1 MKKGSNHFMEK
12 LKLLTF
18 ENIVEPLLNESVSFI
33 YFPIEWLDIV
43 EIHYKTFLLT
53 SKLKRLNER
62 LYDMFSDILFIQH
75 NPYVLNE
82 NTPWIVCKEPIRK
95 EQLDY
100 IFQSW
105 YEIIH
110 DWKPNKLIDSPKY
123 EWHYDLISNLTVL
136 HDNEVYSK
144 WVPALI
150 SHVFCERPL
159 QLKNIHEEDIYFS
172 PLRSQNICEAMS
184 EPIKDE
190 KTQDYFAYVYRFE
203 CITRGGENIPLL
215 NVSIGI
221 RRFYQE
227 YNHPDIP
234 LLLRRKRGMILVSTP
249 EFASNNKKLRFVKL
263 KVQQATNGIKW
274 IKIFRNLKDDF
285 RIGGEV
291 ELEHILQYPK
301 GYMLRENLRVLLP
314 YNERIYKV
322 QGTKIKP
329 GIKVKE
335 REYLF
340 KGFQQK
346 FTYFTLLPEC
356 KKIATNNENE
366 LFPLIAP
373 KGLETITLEIWSEK
387 ILMEV
392 EQALI
397 ESEIVLAQIS
407 ESSYVLNADSPVLL
421 KIVRYNIEKVLQN
434 PYKMQYC
441 QKYKTNLVEDVMKAV
456 YATAGERNDATLAL
470 IAMENCDGREKIDP
484 KQIVR
489 EGFAR
494 TNRISAFINLFIGQ
508 SVSRKT
514 IINCILSLLEQKG
527 FLKRSWNKIN
537 LPCTYVNL
545 SIERISKFDFLPII
559 SQIKGKEISYK
570 LYGNTDW
577 QTIDRLLLN
586 INKHNAFLPQPSK
599 RNDMG
604 IQFKQFV
611 SETLTEILQRAKEE
625 NEQVYFIIDANLRK
639 YWIKELQNKKID
651 IDILPEIVPDAL
663 KVPNL
668 NIIRIN
674 TSFDTPKYG
683 VIERDDVPEGTS
695 LYVDQKGMYYSTGE
709 YSQNGSETLQRYI
722 LEILTLGVKPVERN
736 YIAKMVHYMCCNSSM
751 LQEKNIHMPYS
762 MHMAK
767 VIKSYRTDIDAREFK
782 EFDDELDVDIM
793 KIEKKDSIIFL

>member
-1 MKKGSNHFMEK
+1 MEK

-53 SKLKRLNER
+53 NKLKRLNER

-105 YEIIH
+105 YEVIH
-110 DWKPNKLIDSPKY
+110 DWKPNKLIESPKY
-123 EWHYDLISNLTVL
+123 EWHYDLICNLTVL
-136 HDNEVYSK
+136 HDNQIYSK

-150 SHVFCERPL
+150 SHIFCERPI
-159 QLKNIHEEDIYFS
+159 QLENINEEDIYFS

-203 CITRGGENIPLL
+203 CITRVGENIPLL

-274 IKIFRNLKDDF
+274 IKIFRNLKDNF

-301 GYMLRENLRVLLP
+301 DYMLGTNIRVLLP

-346 FTYFTLLPEC
+346 FSYFTLLPEC

-387 ILMEV
+387 ISLEV
-392 EQALI
+392 EQALF
-397 ESEIVLAQIS
+397 ESEIVLAQIG
-407 ESSYVLNADSPVLL
+407 ESLYVLNADTPVLL

-441 QKYKTNLVEDVMKAV
+441 QKYKTNLVEDAMKAI

-545 SIERISKFDFLPII
+545 SIERISKFDFLPIF
-559 SQIKGKEISYK
+559 SQIKGKEVSYK
-570 LYGNTDW
+570 LYGNTEW

-586 INKHNAFLPQPSK
+586 INKYNTFLPQPSK

-611 SETLTEILQRAKEE
+611 FETLKGILQRAKEK
-625 NEQVYFIIDANLRK
+625 NEQVYFIVDANLRK

-651 IDILPEIVPDAL
+651 VDILPEIVPDEL

-668 NIIRIN
+668 NVIRIN
-674 TSFDTPKYG
+674 TAFDTPKYG
-683 VIERDDVPEGTS
+683 VIERDGVPEGTS

-709 YSQNGSETLQRYI
+709 YSLNGSETLQRYI

-751 LQEKNIHMPYS
+751 LLEKNVHMPYS

-767 VIKSYRTDIDAREFK
+767 VIKSYVTDIDAREFK
-782 EFDDELDVDIM
+782 EFDDELDVDIIN
-793 KIEKKDSIIFL
+793 IEKKDSIILL

>member
-1 MKKGSNHFMEK
+1 MEK

-110 DWKPNKLIDSPKY
+110 DWKPNKLIESPKY

-136 HDNEVYSK
+136 HDNEIYSK

-150 SHVFCERPL
+150 SHIFCEQPVRL
-159 QLKNIHEEDIYFS
+159 ENINEEDMYFS

-190 KTQDYFAYVYRFE
+190 KTQDYFAYVYRYE

-234 LLLRRKRGMILVSTP
+234 LLLRRKRGMILISTP
-249 EFASNNKKLRFVKL
+249 EFASNNKKVRFVKL

-285 RIGGEV
+285 HIGGEV

-301 GYMLRENLRVLLP
+301 DYMLGENLRVLLP

-346 FTYFTLLPEC
+346 FTDFTLLPEC
-356 KKIATNNENE
+356 KKLATNNENE

-387 ILMEV
+387 ISLEV
-392 EQALI
+392 EQALF
-397 ESEIVLAQIS
+397 ESEIVLAQID
-407 ESSYVLNADSPVLL
+407 ESLYVLNADSPVLL

-441 QKYKTNLVEDVMKAV
+441 QKYKSNLVEDVMKAV

-508 SVSRKT
+508 SVTRKT
-514 IINCILSLLEQKG
+514 IINCILTLLEQKG

-611 SETLTEILQRAKEE
+611 SETLTEILQHAKEE

-695 LYVDQKGMYYSTGE
+695 LYVDQKGMYYSIGE

-793 KIEKKDSIIFL
+793 KIEKKDSIILL

>member
-1 MKKGSNHFMEK
+1 MKKGSNHSMEK

-33 YFPIEWLDIV
+33 YFPIDWLDIV

-82 NTPWIVCKEPIRK
+82 NTPWIVSKEPIRK

-105 YEIIH
+105 YEVIH
-110 DWKPNKLIDSPKY
+110 DWKPNKLIELPKY

-136 HDNEVYSK
+136 HDNEIYSK

-150 SHVFCERPL
+150 SHIFCEQPVRL
-159 QLKNIHEEDIYFS
+159 ENLNEDDIYFS

-203 CITRGGENIPLL
+203 CITRGGENLPLL

-285 RIGGEV
+285 HIGGEV

-301 GYMLRENLRVLLP
+301 DYMLGENLRVLLP

-346 FTYFTLLPEC
+346 FTDFTLLPEC
-356 KKIATNNENE
+356 KKLATNNENE

-387 ILMEV
+387 ISLEV
-392 EQALI
+392 EQALF
-397 ESEIVLAQIS
+397 ESEILLAQIG
-407 ESSYVLNADSPVLL
+407 ESLYVLNADSPVLL

-508 SVSRKT
+508 SVSRTT

-545 SIERISKFDFLPII
+545 SIERISKFDFLPIF

-577 QTIDRLLLN
+577 QTIDHLLLN
-586 INKHNAFLPQPSK
+586 VNKHNTFLPQPSK

-611 SETLTEILQRAKEE
+611 SETLTEILQHAKEE

-683 VIERDDVPEGTS
+683 VIERDDAPKGTS

-709 YSQNGSETLQRYI
+709 YSLNGSETLQRYI

-736 YIAKMVHYMCCNSSM
+736 YIAKMIHYMCCNSSM

-767 VIKSYRTDIDAREFK
+767 VIKSYMTDIDAREFK

-793 KIEKKDSIIFL
+793 KIEKKDSIILL

>member
-1 MKKGSNHFMEK
+1 
-12 LKLLTF
+12 
-18 ENIVEPLLNESVSFI
+18 
-33 YFPIEWLDIV
+33 
-43 EIHYKTFLLT
+43 
-53 SKLKRLNER
+53 
-62 LYDMFSDILFIQH
+62 
-75 NPYVLNE
+75 
-82 NTPWIVCKEPIRK
+82 
-95 EQLDY
+95 
-100 IFQSW
+100 
-105 YEIIH
+105 
-110 DWKPNKLIDSPKY
+110 
-123 EWHYDLISNLTVL
+123 
-136 HDNEVYSK
+136 
-144 WVPALI
+144 
-150 SHVFCERPL
+150 
-159 QLKNIHEEDIYFS
+159 
-172 PLRSQNICEAMS
+172 
-184 EPIKDE
+184 
-190 KTQDYFAYVYRFE
+190 
-203 CITRGGENIPLL
+203 
-215 NVSIGI
+215 
-221 RRFYQE
+221 
-227 YNHPDIP
+227 
-234 LLLRRKRGMILVSTP
+234 MILISTP
-249 EFASNNKKLRFVKL
+249 EFASNNKKPRFVKL

-285 RIGGEV
+285 HIGGEV

-301 GYMLRENLRVLLP
+301 DYMLGENLRVLLP

-322 QGTKIKP
+322 KGTKIKP

-335 REYLF
+335 RAYLF
-340 KGFQQK
+340 KAFQQK

-356 KKIATNNENE
+356 KKLAINNENE

-387 ILMEV
+387 ISMEV
-392 EQALI
+392 EQALF
-397 ESEIVLAQIS
+397 ESGIVLAQIG

-421 KIVRYNIEKVLQN
+421 KIVRCNIEKVLQN

-441 QKYKTNLVEDVMKAV
+441 QKYKANLVEDVMKAV

-537 LPCTYVNL
+537 LPCTFVNL
-545 SIERISKFDFLPII
+545 SIERISKFDFLPIF

-577 QTIDRLLLN
+577 QTIDRLLLHV
-586 INKHNAFLPQPSK
+586 NKHNSFLPQPSK

-611 SETLTEILQRAKEE
+611 SETLTGILQHAKEK
-625 NEQVYFIIDANLRK
+625 NEQVYFIIDANVRK
-639 YWIKELQNKKID
+639 HWIKELQNKKVD
-651 IDILPEIVPDAL
+651 IDRFPDIVPDML

-674 TSFDTPKYG
+674 TSYDVPKYG
-683 VIERDDVPEGTS
+683 AVESDDILDGTS
-695 LYVDQKGMYYSTGE
+695 LYVDQNGMYYSIGE
-709 YSQNGSETLQRYI
+709 YSLNGSETLQRYI
-722 LEILTLGVKPVERN
+722 LEILPLGVKAVERN
-736 YIAKMVHYMCCNSSM
+736 YIAKMIHYMCCNTSM
-751 LQEKNIHMPYS
+751 LLEKDVHMPYS

-767 VIKSYRTDIDAREFK
+767 VIKGYMTDIDAREFK
-782 EFDDELDVDIM
+782 EFDDELDVDII
-793 KIEKKDSIIFL
+793 KIEKKDSIILL

>member
-1 MKKGSNHFMEK
+1 
-12 LKLLTF
+12 
-18 ENIVEPLLNESVSFI
+18 
-33 YFPIEWLDIV
+33 
-43 EIHYKTFLLT
+43 
-53 SKLKRLNER
+53 
-62 LYDMFSDILFIQH
+62 
-75 NPYVLNE
+75 
-82 NTPWIVCKEPIRK
+82 
-95 EQLDY
+95 
-100 IFQSW
+100 
-105 YEIIH
+105 
-110 DWKPNKLIDSPKY
+110 
-123 EWHYDLISNLTVL
+123 
-136 HDNEVYSK
+136 
-144 WVPALI
+144 
-150 SHVFCERPL
+150 
-159 QLKNIHEEDIYFS
+159 
-172 PLRSQNICEAMS
+172 
-184 EPIKDE
+184 
-190 KTQDYFAYVYRFE
+190 
-203 CITRGGENIPLL
+203 
-215 NVSIGI
+215 
-221 RRFYQE
+221 
-227 YNHPDIP
+227 
-234 LLLRRKRGMILVSTP
+234 MILISTP
-249 EFASNNKKLRFVKL
+249 EFASNNKKLRLVKL

-285 RIGGEV
+285 HIGGEV

-301 GYMLRENLRVLLP
+301 DYMLGANIRVLLP

-346 FTYFTLLPEC
+346 FSYFTLLPEC
-356 KKIATNNENE
+356 KRIATNNENE

-387 ILMEV
+387 ISMEV
-392 EQALI
+392 EQALF

-421 KIVRYNIEKVLQN
+421 KIVRYDIEKVLQN

-441 QKYKTNLVEDVMKAV
+441 QKYKVNLVENVMKAV
-456 YATAGERNDATLAL
+456 YSTAGERNDATLAL
-470 IAMENCDGREKIDP
+470 IAMKNCDGREKIDP

-508 SVSRKT
+508 SVNRKT
-514 IINCILSLLEQKG
+514 IIDGILSLLEQKG

-570 LYGNTDW
+570 LYGDTEW

-586 INKHNAFLPQPSK
+586 INKHNTFLPQPSK

-611 SETLTEILQRAKEE
+611 SETLSGILQYTKEQ

-639 YWIKELQNKKID
+639 HWIKELQNKKID
-651 IDILPEIVPDAL
+651 IDTFPDIVPDVL

-668 NIIRIN
+668 NVIRTN
-674 TSFDTPKYG
+674 TSFDVPKYG
-683 VIERDDVPEGTS
+683 AIECDDVLDGTN
-695 LYVDQKGMYYSTGE
+695 LYVDRKGMYYSTGE
-709 YSQNGSETLQRYI
+709 YSFSGSDTLQRYI
-722 LEILTLGVKPVERN
+722 LEILPLGVKVVERN
-736 YIAKMVHYMCCNSSM
+736 YVAKMIHYMCCNSSM
-751 LQEKNIHMPYS
+751 LLEKDIHMPYS

-767 VIKSYRTDIDAREFK
+767 TIKSYMTDIDAREFK
-782 EFDDELDVDIM
+782 EFDDELDVDIL
-793 KIEKKDSIIFL
+793 KIEKKDSIIML

>member
-1 MKKGSNHFMEK
+1 MGK

-33 YFPIEWLDIV
+33 YFPIDWLDIV

-82 NTPWIVCKEPIRK
+82 NTPWIVSKDPIRK

-105 YEIIH
+105 YEVIH
-110 DWKPNKLIDSPKY
+110 DWKPNKLIELPKY

-136 HDNEVYSK
+136 HDNEIYSK

-150 SHVFCERPL
+150 SHIFCEQPVRL
-159 QLKNIHEEDIYFS
+159 ENINEEDIYFS

-249 EFASNNKKLRFVKL
+249 EFAANNKKLRFVKL

-301 GYMLRENLRVLLP
+301 DYMLGTNIRVLLP

-340 KGFQQK
+340 KWFQQK
-346 FTYFTLLPEC
+346 FSYFTLLPEC
-356 KKIATNNENE
+356 KKVATNNENK
-366 LFPLIAP
+366 LFPLIVP

-387 ILMEV
+387 ISLEV
-392 EQALI
+392 EQALF
-397 ESEIVLAQIS
+397 ESEIVLTQIG
-407 ESSYVLNADSPVLL
+407 ESLYVLNADTPVLL

-456 YATAGERNDATLAL
+456 CATAGERNDATLAL
-470 IAMENCDGREKIDP
+470 IAMKNCDGREKIDP

-508 SVSRKT
+508 SVTRKT

-545 SIERISKFDFLPII
+545 SIERITKFDFLPII

-570 LYGNTDW
+570 LYGNTEW
-577 QTIDRLLLN
+577 QTLDRLLLN
-586 INKHNAFLPQPSK
+586 INKHNTFLPQPSK

-611 SETLTEILQRAKEE
+611 FETLKGILQRAKEK
-625 NEQVYFIIDANLRK
+625 NEQVYFIVDANLRK
-639 YWIKELQNKKID
+639 YWIKELQNKQID
-651 IDILPEIVPDAL
+651 VDILPEIVPDVL

-668 NIIRIN
+668 NVIRIN
-674 TSFDTPKYG
+674 TAFDTPKYG
-683 VIERDDVPEGTS
+683 VIEHEDVPEGTS

-709 YSQNGSETLQRYI
+709 YSLNGSETLQRYI

-736 YIAKMVHYMCCNSSM
+736 YIAKMIHYMCCNSSM
-751 LQEKNIHMPYS
+751 LLEKNIHMPYS

-767 VIKSYRTDIDAREFK
+767 VIKSYMTDIDAREFK

-793 KIEKKDSIIFL
+793 KIEKNDSIFLL

>member
-18 ENIVEPLLNESVSFI
+18 ENIVEPLLSESVSFI

-82 NTPWIVCKEPIRK
+82 NTPWIVSKEPIRK

-100 IFQSW
+100 IFRSW
-105 YEIIH
+105 YEVIH
-110 DWKPNKLIDSPKY
+110 DWKPNKLIELPKY

-136 HDNEVYSK
+136 HDNEIYSK

-150 SHVFCERPL
+150 SHIFCEQPVRIE
-159 QLKNIHEEDIYFS
+159 NINEEDIYFS

-249 EFASNNKKLRFVKL
+249 EFALNKKKLRFVKL
-263 KVQQATNGIKW
+263 KVQQATTGIKW

-301 GYMLRENLRVLLP
+301 DYMLGTNIRVLLP

-346 FTYFTLLPEC
+346 FSYFTLLPEC
-356 KKIATNNENE
+356 KKVATNNENE

-387 ILMEV
+387 ISLEV
-392 EQALI
+392 EQALL
-397 ESEIVLAQIS
+397 ESEMVLAQIG
-407 ESSYVLNADSPVLL
+407 ESLYVLNADSPVLL
-421 KIVRYNIEKVLQN
+421 KIVRYSIEKVLQN

-441 QKYKTNLVEDVMKAV
+441 QKYKTNLIEDVMKAV

-508 SVSRKT
+508 SVTHKT

-527 FLKRSWNKIN
+527 FLKRSWHKIN
-537 LPCTYVNL
+537 LPCAYVNL

-570 LYGNTDW
+570 LYGNTEW
-577 QTIDRLLLN
+577 QTIDCLLLN
-586 INKHNAFLPQPSK
+586 VNKHNTFLPQPSK

-611 SETLTEILQRAKEE
+611 FETLKGILQRAKEK

-639 YWIKELQNKKID
+639 HWIKELQNKNID
-651 IDILPEIVPDAL
+651 IDILPEIVPDVL

-668 NIIRIN
+668 NVIRIN

-683 VIERDDVPEGTS
+683 VIERNDVPVGTS
-695 LYVDQKGMYYSTGE
+695 LYTDQKGMYYSTGE
-709 YSQNGSETLQRYI
+709 YSFNGSETLQRYI
-722 LEILTLGVKPVERN
+722 LEILPLGVKAVERN

-751 LQEKNIHMPYS
+751 LLEKNVHMPYS

-767 VIKSYRTDIDAREFK
+767 VIKSYVTDIDAREFK

-793 KIEKKDSIIFL
+793 KIEKKDSIILL

>member
-1 MKKGSNHFMEK
+1 MKKGSIHYMEK
-12 LKLLTF
+12 LRLLTF

-82 NTPWIVCKEPIRK
+82 NIPWIVCKEPIRK

-110 DWKPNKLIDSPKY
+110 DWKPNKLIESPKY

-136 HDNEVYSK
+136 HDNEIYSK

-150 SHVFCERPL
+150 SHIFCEQSVRL
-159 QLKNIHEEDIYFS
+159 ENINEEDIYFS

-234 LLLRRKRGMILVSTP
+234 LLLRRIRGMILISTP

-301 GYMLRENLRVLLP
+301 DYMLGENLRVLLP

-387 ILMEV
+387 ISLEV
-392 EQALI
+392 EQVLF
-397 ESEIVLAQIS
+397 ESEIVLAQIG
-407 ESSYVLNADSPVLL
+407 ESLYVLNADSPVLL

-456 YATAGERNDATLAL
+456 YATAGERNDAALAL

-489 EGFAR
+489 EGFVR

-545 SIERISKFDFLPII
+545 SIERISKFDFLPIF

-570 LYGNTDW
+570 LYGNTEW

-604 IQFKQFV
+604 ILFKQFV
-611 SETLTEILQRAKEE
+611 SETLTEILQHAKEE

-683 VIERDDVPEGTS
+683 VIERDDVPEDTS

-709 YSQNGSETLQRYI
+709 YSLNGSETLQRYI

-736 YIAKMVHYMCCNSSM
+736 YIAKMIHYMCCNSSM

-767 VIKSYRTDIDAREFK
+767 VIKSYMTDIDAREFK

-793 KIEKKDSIIFL
+793 KIEKKDSIILL

>member
-1 MKKGSNHFMEK
+1 MEK

-18 ENIVEPLLNESVSFI
+18 ENITEPLLNESVSFI
-33 YFPIEWLDIV
+33 YFPIDWLDIV

-82 NTPWIVCKEPIRK
+82 NTPWIVSKEPIRK

-110 DWKPNKLIDSPKY
+110 DWKPNKLIESPKY

-136 HDNEVYSK
+136 HDNEIYSK

-150 SHVFCERPL
+150 SHIFCEQPVRL
-159 QLKNIHEEDIYFS
+159 ENINEEDIYFS

-301 GYMLRENLRVLLP
+301 DYMIGTNIRVLLP

-340 KGFQQK
+340 KWFQQK
-346 FTYFTLLPEC
+346 FSYFTLLPEC
-356 KKIATNNENE
+356 KKVATNNENK
-366 LFPLIAP
+366 LFPLIVP

-387 ILMEV
+387 ISLEV
-392 EQALI
+392 EQALF
-397 ESEIVLAQIS
+397 ESEIVLTQIG
-407 ESSYVLNADSPVLL
+407 ESLYVLNADTPVLL

-456 YATAGERNDATLAL
+456 CATAGERNDATLAL
-470 IAMENCDGREKIDP
+470 IAMKNCDGREKIDP

-508 SVSRKT
+508 SVTRKT

-545 SIERISKFDFLPII
+545 SIERITKFDFLPII

-570 LYGNTDW
+570 LYGNTEW
-577 QTIDRLLLN
+577 QTLDRLLLN
-586 INKHNAFLPQPSK
+586 INKHNTFLPQPSK

-611 SETLTEILQRAKEE
+611 FETLKEILQRAKEK
-625 NEQVYFIIDANLRK
+625 NEQVYFIVDANLRK
-639 YWIKELQNKKID
+639 YWIKELQNKQID
-651 IDILPEIVPDAL
+651 VDILPEIVPDVL

-668 NIIRIN
+668 NVIRIN
-674 TSFDTPKYG
+674 IAFDTPKYG
-683 VIERDDVPEGTS
+683 VIEHEDVPEGTS

-709 YSQNGSETLQRYI
+709 YLLNGSETLQRYI

-736 YIAKMVHYMCCNSSM
+736 YIAKMIHYMCCNSSM
-751 LQEKNIHMPYS
+751 LLEKNIHMPYS

-767 VIKSYRTDIDAREFK
+767 VIKSYMTDIDAREFK
-782 EFDDELDVDIM
+782 EFDDELDVDTM
-793 KIEKKDSIIFL
+793 KIEKKDSIILL

>member
-1 MKKGSNHFMEK
+1 
-12 LKLLTF
+12 
-18 ENIVEPLLNESVSFI
+18 
-33 YFPIEWLDIV
+33 
-43 EIHYKTFLLT
+43 
-53 SKLKRLNER
+53 
-62 LYDMFSDILFIQH
+62 
-75 NPYVLNE
+75 
-82 NTPWIVCKEPIRK
+82 
-95 EQLDY
+95 
-100 IFQSW
+100 
-105 YEIIH
+105 
-110 DWKPNKLIDSPKY
+110 
-123 EWHYDLISNLTVL
+123 
-136 HDNEVYSK
+136 
-144 WVPALI
+144 
-150 SHVFCERPL
+150 
-159 QLKNIHEEDIYFS
+159 
-172 PLRSQNICEAMS
+172 
-184 EPIKDE
+184 
-190 KTQDYFAYVYRFE
+190 
-203 CITRGGENIPLL
+203 
-215 NVSIGI
+215 
-221 RRFYQE
+221 
-227 YNHPDIP
+227 
-234 LLLRRKRGMILVSTP
+234 MILISTP

-274 IKIFRNLKDDF
+274 IKIFRNLKEDF
-285 RIGGEV
+285 HIGGEV

-301 GYMLRENLRVLLP
+301 DYMLGANIRVLLP

-346 FTYFTLLPEC
+346 FSYFTLLPEC
-356 KKIATNNENE
+356 KKLATNNENE

-387 ILMEV
+387 ISMEV
-392 EQALI
+392 EQALF
-397 ESEIVLAQIS
+397 ESEIVLAHIG

-470 IAMENCDGREKIDP
+470 IAMKNCDGREKIDP

-570 LYGNTDW
+570 LYGNTEW

-611 SETLTEILQRAKEE
+611 SETLTGILQHAKEQ

-639 YWIKELQNKKID
+639 HWIKELQNKKID
-651 IDILPEIVPDAL
+651 IDTFPEIVPDVL

-674 TSFDTPKYG
+674 TSFDVPKYG
-683 VIERDDVPEGTS
+683 EIECDDILDGTS
-695 LYVDQKGMYYSTGE
+695 LYTDQKGMYYSTGK
-709 YSQNGSETLQRYI
+709 YSINGSETLQRYI
-722 LEILTLGVKPVERN
+722 LEILPLGVKPVERN
-736 YIAKMVHYMCCNSSM
+736 YIAKMIHYMCCNSSM
-751 LQEKNIHMPYS
+751 LLEKDVHMPYS

-767 VIKSYRTDIDAREFK
+767 VVKGYMTDIDAREFK

-793 KIEKKDSIIFL
+793 KIEKKDSIILL

>member
-1 MKKGSNHFMEK
+1 MEK
-12 LKLLTF
+12 LTLLTF

-33 YFPIEWLDIV
+33 YFPIDWLDIV

-75 NPYVLNE
+75 NPYVLSE
-82 NTPWIVCKEPIRK
+82 NTPWIVSKEPIRK

-105 YEIIH
+105 YELIH
-110 DWKPNKLIDSPKY
+110 DWKPNKLIELPKY

-136 HDNEVYSK
+136 HDNEIYSK

-150 SHVFCERPL
+150 SHIFCEQPVRIE
-159 QLKNIHEEDIYFS
+159 NINEEDIYFS

-263 KVQQATNGIKW
+263 KVQQAINGIKW

-301 GYMLRENLRVLLP
+301 DYMIGTNIRVLLP

-335 REYLF
+335 REHLF

-346 FTYFTLLPEC
+346 FANFTLLPEC
-356 KKIATNNENE
+356 KKVATNNENE

-387 ILMEV
+387 ISLEV
-392 EQALI
+392 EQALF
-397 ESEIVLAQIS
+397 ESEMVLAQIG
-407 ESSYVLNADSPVLL
+407 ESLYVLNADSPVLL
-421 KIVRYNIEKVLQN
+421 KIVRCNIEKVLQN

-470 IAMENCDGREKIDP
+470 IAMKNCDGREKIDP

-508 SVSRKT
+508 SVTHKT
-514 IINCILSLLEQKG
+514 IINCIRSLLEQKG

-570 LYGNTDW
+570 LYGNTEW
-577 QTIDRLLLN
+577 QTIDCLLLN
-586 INKHNAFLPQPSK
+586 VNKHNTFLPQPSK

-611 SETLTEILQRAKEE
+611 FETLKGILQRAKEK
-625 NEQVYFIIDANLRK
+625 NEQVYFIVDAHLRK
-639 YWIKELQNKKID
+639 YWMKELQNKKID
-651 IDILPEIVPDAL
+651 IDILPEIVPDVL

-668 NIIRIN
+668 NVIRIN

-709 YSQNGSETLQRYI
+709 YSLNGSETSQRYI

-736 YIAKMVHYMCCNSSM
+736 YIAKMIHYMCCNSSM
-751 LQEKNIHMPYS
+751 LQEKNIHMPYF

-767 VIKSYRTDIDAREFK
+767 VIKSYMTDIDAREFK

-793 KIEKKDSIIFL
+793 KIEKNDSIFLL

>member
-82 NTPWIVCKEPIRK
+82 NTPWIVSKEPIRK

-110 DWKPNKLIDSPKY
+110 DWKPNKLIESPKY

-136 HDNEVYSK
+136 HDKEVYSK

-150 SHVFCERPL
+150 SHIFCERPV
-159 QLKNIHEEDIYFS
+159 QLENINEEDIYFS
-172 PLRSQNICEAMS
+172 PLRTQNICEAMS

-190 KTQDYFAYVYRFE
+190 KTQDYFAYVFRFE
-203 CITRGGENIPLL
+203 YITRGGENIPLL

-227 YNHPDIP
+227 YNHPDIS
-234 LLLRRKRGMILVSTP
+234 LLLRRKRGMILISTP
-249 EFASNNKKLRFVKL
+249 EFASNNNKLRFVKL

-285 RIGGEV
+285 HIGGEV

-301 GYMLRENLRVLLP
+301 DYMLGTNLRVLLP

-340 KGFQQK
+340 KAFQQK
-346 FTYFTLLPEC
+346 FAYFTLIPEC
-356 KKIATNNENE
+356 KKLETNNENE
-366 LFPLIAP
+366 IFPLIAP

-387 ILMEV
+387 ISLEV
-392 EQALI
+392 EQALF
-397 ESEIVLAQIS
+397 ESEMVLAQIS
-407 ESSYVLNADSPVLL
+407 ESSYVLHADTPVLL
-421 KIVRYNIEKVLQN
+421 KIVRCNIEKVLQN

-441 QKYKTNLVEDVMKAV
+441 QKYKTDLVEDVMKAV
-456 YATAGERNDATLAL
+456 YATAGKRNDATLVL
-470 IAMENCDGREKIDP
+470 IAMKNCDGREKIDP
-484 KQIVR
+484 KQIIR

-514 IINCILSLLEQKG
+514 IINGIFSLLEQRG

-545 SIERISKFDFLPII
+545 SIERISKFDFLPIF

-570 LYGNTDW
+570 LYGNTEW
-577 QTIDRLLLN
+577 QTIDYLLLN
-586 INKHNAFLPQPSK
+586 VNKHNAFLPQPSK

-611 SETLTEILQRAKEE
+611 SETLTEVLQHAKEQ
-625 NEQVYFIIDANLRK
+625 NEQVYFIIDANVRK
-639 YWIKELQNKKID
+639 HWIKELQNEKID
-651 IDILPEIVPDAL
+651 IDTFPDIVPDVL

-668 NIIRIN
+668 NAVRIN
-674 TSFDTPKYG
+674 ASFDVPKYG
-683 VIERDDVPEGTS
+683 VIECDDVLDSTS
-695 LYVDQKGMYYSTGE
+695 LYIDQKGMYYSTGE
-709 YSQNGSETLQRYI
+709 YSSNGSETLHRYI
-722 LEILTLGVKPVERN
+722 LEIFPLGVKAVERN

-751 LQEKNIHMPYS
+751 LLEKNIHMPYP
-762 MHMAK
+762 MHMAR
-767 VIKSYRTDIDAREFK
+767 VIKNYMTDIDAREFK
-782 EFDDELDVDIM
+782 EFDDELDVDII
-793 KIEKKDSIIFL
+793 KIEKKDSIIRI

>member
-1 MKKGSNHFMEK
+1 M
-12 LKLLTF
+12 
-18 ENIVEPLLNESVSFI
+18 
-33 YFPIEWLDIV
+33 
-43 EIHYKTFLLT
+43 
-53 SKLKRLNER
+53 
-62 LYDMFSDILFIQH
+62 
-75 NPYVLNE
+75 VL
-82 NTPWIVCKEPIRK
+82 I
-95 EQLDY
+95 
-100 IFQSW
+100 
-105 YEIIH
+105 
-110 DWKPNKLIDSPKY
+110 
-123 EWHYDLISNLTVL
+123 
-136 HDNEVYSK
+136 
-144 WVPALI
+144 
-150 SHVFCERPL
+150 
-159 QLKNIHEEDIYFS
+159 
-172 PLRSQNICEAMS
+172 
-184 EPIKDE
+184 
-190 KTQDYFAYVYRFE
+190 
-203 CITRGGENIPLL
+203 
-215 NVSIGI
+215 
-221 RRFYQE
+221 
-227 YNHPDIP
+227 
-234 LLLRRKRGMILVSTP
+234 STP
-249 EFASNNKKLRFVKL
+249 EFASNNKKSRFVKL

-274 IKIFRNLKDDF
+274 IKIFRNLKEDF
-285 RIGGEV
+285 HIGGEV

-301 GYMLRENLRVLLP
+301 DYMLGANIRVLLP
-314 YNERIYKV
+314 YNEKIYKV

-346 FTYFTLLPEC
+346 FSYFRLLPEC
-356 KKIATNNENE
+356 KRIAINNENE

-387 ILMEV
+387 ISMEV
-392 EQALI
+392 EQALF
-397 ESEIVLAQIS
+397 ESEIVIAQIG

-456 YATAGERNDATLAL
+456 YATAGKCNDAALAL
-470 IAMENCDGREKIDP
+470 IAMKNCDGREKIDP

-494 TNRISAFINLFIGQ
+494 TNRISAFINLFVGQ
-508 SVSRKT
+508 NVSRKT
-514 IINCILSLLEQKG
+514 IINCILSLLEQRG

-570 LYGNTDW
+570 LYGNTEW

-586 INKHNAFLPQPSK
+586 INKHNIFLPQPSK

-611 SETLTEILQRAKEE
+611 SETLTGILQYAKEQ
-625 NEQVYFIIDANLRK
+625 NEQVYFIIDASLRK
-639 YWIKELQNKKID
+639 HWIKELQNNKID
-651 IDILPEIVPDAL
+651 IDTFPEIVPDVL

-674 TSFDTPKYG
+674 TSFDVPKYG
-683 VIERDDVPEGTS
+683 AIECDDVLDCTS
-695 LYVDQKGMYYSTGE
+695 LYVDPKGMYYSTGE
-709 YSQNGSETLQRYI
+709 YSFNGSETLQRYI
-722 LEILTLGVKPVERN
+722 LEILPLGVKAVEKN

-751 LQEKNIHMPYS
+751 LLEKNIHMPYS

-767 VIKSYRTDIDAREFK
+767 VIKSYMTDIDAREFK

-793 KIEKKDSIIFL
+793 KIEKKDSIMFL

>member
-1 MKKGSNHFMEK
+1 MEK
-12 LKLLTF
+12 LRLLTI

-82 NTPWIVCKEPIRK
+82 NTPWIVSKEPIRK

-105 YEIIH
+105 YEVIH
-110 DWKPNKLIDSPKY
+110 DWKPNKLIELPKY

-136 HDNEVYSK
+136 HDNEIYSK

-150 SHVFCERPL
+150 SHVFCEQPVRL
-159 QLKNIHEEDIYFS
+159 ENINEEDIYFS

-184 EPIKDE
+184 KPIKDE

-301 GYMLRENLRVLLP
+301 DYMIGENLRVLLP

-346 FTYFTLLPEC
+346 FTDFTLLPEC

-387 ILMEV
+387 ISLEV
-392 EQALI
+392 EQALF
-397 ESEIVLAQIS
+397 ESEIVLAQIG
-407 ESSYVLNADSPVLL
+407 ESLYVLNADSPVLL

-456 YATAGERNDATLAL
+456 YATAGECNDATLAL

-514 IINCILSLLEQKG
+514 IINCVLSLLEQKG

-545 SIERISKFDFLPII
+545 SIERISKFDFLPIF

-570 LYGNTDW
+570 LYGNTEW

-604 IQFKQFV
+604 ILFKQFV
-611 SETLTEILQRAKEE
+611 SETLKGILQHAKEE

-709 YSQNGSETLQRYI
+709 YSLNGSETLQRYI

-736 YIAKMVHYMCCNSSM
+736 YIAKMIHYMCCNSSM

-767 VIKSYRTDIDAREFK
+767 VIKSYMTDIDAREFK

-793 KIEKKDSIIFL
+793 KIEKKDSIILL